1 MNENDP
7 TLPLD
12 SFTDPVF
19 LGEVSVEDIAQL
31 AASEAQASGDTSP
44 DLAIA
49 EEPAPGMPLPAAPA
63 ILFPPLA
70 RRPVSGRYRG
80 SSSSFR
86 LELRIDVDRVRPMRR
101 VSGDYF
107 IVSGGTV
114 SYFGSF
120 VVSSPT
126 VTVTSTAV
134 TIQGLGQYTFPAG
147 APRVKITIPRRFLF
161 QPPAPATLQHSQTNG
176 TPGTTYVCAF
186 ESMFFRT
193 VEIEEDFEQGVTP
206 FASYGTGSLPSGGPA
221 RNLSVTQA
229 FAEAG
234 VEMRSTGRA
243 NVVSVAPGGTWS
255 DAELHNAMQA
265 HFSRFANEPQWKV
278 WLFHALRHDFGPG
291 LLGIMFDQQGR
302 QRQGCATFYQTIGGT
317 AADRLRDQLYTCAHE
332 LGHCFNLFHS
342 FHKSVMSPPQPNRLA
357 ALSWMN
363 YPPRYPGGSPAFW
376 AAFPFQFDDPE
387 VVHLR
392 HGFRNNV
399 IMGGANFGIGAALEA
414 PEEFADPLED
424 RSGLE
429 LVLEGPSAVLYG
441 EPVWIEVKLYN
452 RSSRPQEVHDSLH
465 PRQGAVRMAIQK
477 PSGDLVAFEPI
488 VHHCV
493 SSEST
498 VLDANKPS
506 LYESVFLGFGK
517 DGFSFAQ
524 PGSYQIRAV
533 YPALDGSRVVSNVLH
548 LRVRNPLSLADEEVG
563 ELLSGEE
570 QGVLFALRGSD
581 SKHLQAGND
590 ALDRVLER
598 HGDHPLAVYA
608 RYVKGYNLA
617 REFKDVQPGGQ
628 VEVRPPQPDQAE
640 ALLQPVV
647 EASVAGQGLDNINLN
662 RTMRQLAHAQ
672 AGAGSARAAQETM
685 KQMVD
690 IFRGKSL
697 RPHVTELIRAQ
708 AAEVA
713 AEVAPKRAK
722 KEGRVQTE

>member
-19 LGEVSVEDIAQL
+19 LGEVSVEDVAQL
-31 AASEAQASGDTSP
+31 AASEAQGSEATVP
-44 DLAIA
+44 ELAIA
-49 EEPAPGMPLPAAPA
+49 GEPVSGTPLPAAPA
-63 ILFPPLA
+63 ILFPPLS
-70 RRPVSGRYRG
+70 RRPVSGRYQG

-86 LELRIDVDRVRPMRR
+86 LELRIDVDRIRPMRR

-107 IVSGGTV
+107 MVSGGTV

-126 VTVTSTAV
+126 VTVTSTTV

-176 TPGTTYVCAF
+176 TPGTTYVCVF

-221 RNLSVTQA
+221 RNLSVAQA
-229 FAEAG
+229 FSEAG
-234 VEMRSTGRA
+234 LEMRSTGRT
-243 NVVSVAPGGTWS
+243 NGVSVAPGGTWS

-265 HFSRFANEPQWKV
+265 HFSRFANQPQWKV

-317 AADRLRDQLYTCAHE
+317 AANRLRDQLYTCTHE

-342 FHKSVMSPPQPNRLA
+342 FHKSVMSPPQPNRPA

-387 VVHLR
+387 VIHLR

-399 IMGGANFGIGAALEA
+399 IMGGADFGIGAALEA
-414 PEEFADPLED
+414 PEEFAAPLED

-429 LVLEGPSAVLYG
+429 LVLEGPSSVLYG

-452 RSSRPQEVHDSLH
+452 RGSRPQEVHDSLH
-465 PRQGAVRMAIQK
+465 PRQGVVRMAIQK
-477 PSGDLVAFEPI
+477 PGGDLVSFEPI

-498 VLDANKPS
+498 VLDANRPS

-524 PGSYQIRAV
+524 PGTYQIRAL
-533 YPALDGSRVVSNVLH
+533 YPALDGSRVVSNVLS
-548 LRVRNPLSLADEEVG
+548 LRVRNPLSPADEEVA

-570 QGVLFALRGSD
+570 QGLLFALRGSD
-581 SKHLQAGND
+581 SKYLQAGNE
-590 ALDRVLER
+590 ALDRVLEQY
-598 HGDHPLAVYA
+598 GDHPLAVYA

-617 REFKDVQPGGQ
+617 REFKDVQPDGQ
-628 VEVRPPQPDQAE
+628 VSVRPPQPDQAE

-647 EASVAGQGLDNINLN
+647 EASVAGQGLNNISLN
-662 RTMRQLAHAQ
+662 RAMRQLARAQ
-672 AGAGSARAAQETM
+672 VEAGSPRAAQETL

-690 IFRGKSL
+690 IFSRKAL

-713 AEVAPKRAK
+713 GEAAAKRPK
-722 KEGRVQTE
+722 KERRPQEE